1 MIYRVLIV
9 VVALLGL
16 YLFYAG
22 LRRLWK
28 RRFVT
33 GSLQGM
39 TGLALMASAAAV
51 FLMLLNLHTYAR
63 LTHEQ
68 PLVEMVFTKIAD
80 QHFRTEMSFA
90 GGGVRVL
97 ELRGDEWQLDA
108 QVLKWKGPANLFGAD
123 TLYRFDRLSGRYRD
137 IARERGGQ
145 RTIHDLNENPGLDTW
160 RVVRWIQRWLNW
172 VDAVYGSGTYLP
184 MADGARFRVSLG
196 TQGLIARPANDAA
209 EKAVARWR

>member
-1 MIYRVLIV
+1 MIYQVLIV

-68 PLVEMVFTKIAD
+68 PLVEMAFTKIAD
-80 QHFRTEMSFA
+80 QHFRAEMSFA
-90 GGGVRVL
+90 GGGVRML

-108 QVLKWKGPANLFGAD
+108 QVLKWKGPATLFGVD
-123 TLYRFDRLSGRYRD
+123 TLYRFDRLSGRYRNV
-137 IARERGGQ
+137 AKERSGP
-145 RTIHDLNENPGLDTW
+145 RSVYDLSENPGLDTW
-160 RVVRWIQRWLNW
+160 RVVRWVQRWLNW

-184 MADGARFRVSLG
+184 MADGARFHVSLG
-196 TQGLIARPANDAA
+196 AQGLIARPANDAA
-209 EKAVARWR
+209 EKAVSRWR